1 MEAVLNQIMGE
12 LKAISTAV
20 MTVMTEDRPVSVV
33 HGNWQ
38 FPSVSR
44 ADLSNK
50 ALLLLQRIQDNGESV
65 SKEQVLQFPLFVEKL
80 AFLRGNTVPQL
91 WASPQIAVPVFFIT
105 LDALS
110 SVLDE
115 VLHTT
120 PTKDEISAAVVAYKK
135 LRGRIQALTSELDS
149 AEPKTKNLSEMLD
162 RIEQAH
168 LTADQLPT
176 DLADL
181 VSKRLEMAELLGKAQ
196 GDLREISEAKG
207 SSIDRAHEIEN
218 TLKQA
223 QSVLSVCE
231 RAYSASTSVGLAA
244 AFSERSHALSW
255 SMRGWVAGLFVALAI
270 GGYVASIRFAELSAL
285 IALPSV
291 TGAGIAL
298 SLILSVSSIG
308 GAIWFAWVATKQIGQ
323 RFRLSEDYAF
333 KASISRAYEG
343 YRKEAARIDPDMEIK
358 LLRSALQR
366 LDEQPLRLVESD
378 THATPMSELL
388 NSHFVQR
395 AVNSVPGFLEEMTS
409 AARDALKNA
418 KPSSITPAPSS
429 AAVTAPSV

>member
-1 MEAVLNQIMGE
+1 MEAVLNQIIGE

-44 ADLSNK
+44 GDLSNK
-50 ALLLLQRIQDNGESV
+50 ALLLLQRIQDNGETV

-80 AFLRGNTVPQL
+80 VFLRSNTVPQL
-91 WASPQIAVPVFFIT
+91 WASPQIAIPIFFIT

-110 SVLDE
+110 SALDE
-115 VLHTT
+115 VLDTT
-120 PTKDEISAAVVAYKK
+120 PTKDEITAAVLAYKK

-149 AEPKTKNLSEMLD
+149 AEPKTKNLAEMLG

-181 VSKRLEMAELLGKAQ
+181 VSKRREMAELLGSALI
-196 GDLREISEAKG
+196 DLREIGEAKG
-207 SSIDRAHEIEN
+207 RSIDNTHEIES
-218 TLKQA
+218 TLKHA
-223 QSVLSVCE
+223 HSVLSACE
-231 RAYSASTSVGLAA
+231 HAYGASTSVGLAA
-244 AFSERSHALSW
+244 AFSERSGALAW
-255 SMRGWVAGLFVALAI
+255 SMRGWVTGLFAALAI

-298 SLILSVSSIG
+298 SLILSISSVG

-343 YRKEAARIDPDMEIK
+343 FRKEAARIDPEMEIN

-388 NSHFVQR
+388 NSPIVQR
-395 AVNSVPGFLEEMTS
+395 AVNSVPGFFEEITS
-409 AARDALKNA
+409 AASDALKRA
-418 KPSSITPAPSS
+418 KPMEIAPAPKN
-429 AAVTAPSV
+429 AATAPSV